1 MEKKKKKHIYIDL
14 HEFSPS
20 VQSHKDTRFIN
31 NPHSKP
37 KKIPFFSSLNTTKL
51 WIEII
56 LQFLTGAKL
65 SIMVVDIDY

>member
-1 MEKKKKKHIYIDL
+1 MEKKKTKKKHIYIDL

-20 VQSHKDTRFIN
+20 VQSHKDTRFKN
-31 NPHSKP
+31 NPHSKQ
-37 KKIPFFSSLNTTKL
+37 KKNIFFFLETTKL

-65 SIMVVDIDY
+65 SIMVVDID